1 MNVAASANGNA
12 SKNSGP
18 LAPGRTNSGT
28 GNALD
33 SDKAEV
39 TPEFLQAHLDAMHN

>member
-1 MNVAASANGNA
+1 MTVAHSANGNA

-18 LAPGRTNSGT
+18 LAPGRTSSGS
-28 GNALD
+28 GDALD
-33 SDKAEV
+33 SNQAEA